1 MDFFISSAWAQD
13 AAAQQNPMSSVFFIV
28 ILFVVFYFMLIR
40 PQQKRAKLHKTMI
53 GALNSGDEVVT
64 NGGILGKLTDV
75 GEHFVTVEIAEG
87 TSIKLQRQA
96 VATVLPKGTIKSA

>member
-13 AAAQQNPMSSVFFIV
+13 GAAQQSQMSSVFFIV

-40 PQQKRAKLHKTMI
+40 PQQKRSKQHKTMI

-64 NGGILGKLTDV
+64 NGGILAKITAV
-75 GEHFVTVEIAEG
+75 GEHFVTVEIADG

>member
-13 AAAQQNPMSSVFFIV
+13 GATQQNPMSSVFFIV

-40 PQQKRAKLHKTMI
+40 PQQKRAKQHKTMI
-53 GALNSGDEVVT
+53 GTLNSGDEVVT
-64 NGGILGKLTDV
+64 NGGILGKITDV
-75 GEHFVTVEIAEG
+75 GEHFVTVEIADG

>member
-13 AAAQQNPMSSVFFIV
+13 GAAQQSQMSSVFFIV

-40 PQQKRAKLHKTMI
+40 PQQKRAKQHKKMI

-64 NGGILGKLTDV
+64 NGGILGKITDV
-75 GEHFVTVEIAEG
+75 GEHFVTVEIADG

-96 VATVLPKGTIKSA
+96 VATVLPKGTMKSA

>member
-13 AAAQQNPMSSVFFIV
+13 GASQQNPMSSVFFIV

-40 PQQKRAKLHKTMI
+40 PQQKRAKQHKTMI

-64 NGGILGKLTDV
+64 NGGILGKVTAV
-75 GEHFVTVEIAEG
+75 GEHFVTVEIADG

>member
-13 AAAQQNPMSSVFFIV
+13 AGSQQSPMTSVFFIV

-40 PQQKRAKLHKTMI
+40 PQQKRAKQHKSMI
-53 GALNSGDEVVT
+53 GALKNGDEVVN

-75 GEHFVTVEIAEG
+75 GEHFLTVEISDS
-87 TSIKLQRQA
+87 TSIKLQKHA
-96 VATVLPKGTIKSA
+96 IAAVLPKGTIKSA

>member
-13 AAAQQNPMSSVFFIV
+13 AGAQQSQMSSVFFIV

-40 PQQKRAKLHKTMI
+40 PQQKRAKQHKAMI
-53 GALNSGDEVVT
+53 GTLNSGDEVVT
-64 NGGILGKLTDV
+64 NGGILGKITDV
-75 GEHFVTVEIAEG
+75 GEHFVTVEIADG

-96 VATVLPKGTIKSA
+96 VATVLPKGTIKGA

>member
-13 AAAQQNPMSSVFFIV
+13 GAAQQNPMSSVFFIV

-40 PQQKRAKLHKTMI
+40 PQQKRSKKHKTMI

-64 NGGILGKLTDV
+64 NGGILGKITDV
-75 GEHFVTVEIAEG
+75 GEHFVTVEIADG

-96 VATVLPKGTIKSA
+96 VATVLPKGTIKGA

>member
-13 AAAQQNPMSSVFFIV
+13 AFAQQNPMTSVFFIV

-40 PQQKRAKLHKTMI
+40 PQQKRAKQHKTMI

>member
-13 AAAQQNPMSSVFFIV
+13 GAAQQNPMSSVFFIV

-40 PQQKRAKLHKTMI
+40 PQQKRAKQHKAMI
-53 GALNSGDEVVT
+53 GTLNSGDEVVT
-64 NGGILGKLTDV
+64 NGGILGKITDV
-75 GEHFVTVEIAEG
+75 GEHFVTVEIADG

-96 VATVLPKGTIKSA
+96 VATVLPKGTIKGA

>member
-13 AAAQQNPMSSVFFIV
+13 GAAQQNPMSSVFFIV

-40 PQQKRAKLHKTMI
+40 PQQKRAKQHKTMI

-64 NGGILGKLTDV
+64 NGGILGKITAV
-75 GEHFVTVEIAEG
+75 GEHFVTVEIADG

>member
-13 AAAQQNPMSSVFFIV
+13 GAAQQNPMSSVFFIV

-40 PQQKRAKLHKTMI
+40 PQQKRAKQHKTMI
-53 GALNSGDEVVT
+53 GTLNSGDEVVT
-64 NGGILGKLTDV
+64 NGGILGKITDL
-75 GEHFVTVEIAEG
+75 GEHFVTVEIADG

>member
-13 AAAQQNPMSSVFFIV
+13 GAAQQSQMSSVFFIV
-28 ILFVVFYFMLIR
+28 IPFVVFYFMLIR
-40 PQQKRAKLHKTMI
+40 PQQKRAKQHKTMI

-64 NGGILGKLTDV
+64 NGGILGRLTAV
-75 GEHFVTVEIAEG
+75 GEHFVTVEIADG

>member
-13 AAAQQNPMSSVFFIV
+13 GAAQQSQMSSVFFIV

-40 PQQKRAKLHKTMI
+40 PQQKGARQHKTMI

-64 NGGILGKLTDV
+64 NGGILGRLTAV
-75 GEHFVTVEIAEG
+75 GEHFMTVEIADG
-87 TSIKLQRQA
+87 TCIKLQRQA

>member
-40 PQQKRAKLHKTMI
+40 PQQKKAKQHKAMI

>member
-13 AAAQQNPMSSVFFIV
+13 AAQQNPMTSVFFIV

-40 PQQKRAKLHKTMI
+40 PQQKRAKQHKTMI

-75 GEHFVTVEIAEG
+75 GEHFVTVEIADG

>member
-13 AAAQQNPMSSVFFIV
+13 GAAQQNPMSSVFFIV

-40 PQQKRAKLHKTMI
+40 PQQKRAKQHKTMI
-53 GALNSGDEVVT
+53 GTLNSGDEVVT
-64 NGGILGKLTDV
+64 NGGILGKITDV
-75 GEHFVTVEIAEG
+75 GEHFVTVEIADG